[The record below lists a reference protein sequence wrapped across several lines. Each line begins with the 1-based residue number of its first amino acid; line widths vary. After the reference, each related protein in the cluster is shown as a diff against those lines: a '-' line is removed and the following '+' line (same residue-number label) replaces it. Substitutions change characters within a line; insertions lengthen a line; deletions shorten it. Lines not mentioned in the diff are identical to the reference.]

1 MIANKKLRKK
11 MWKMALKIAKRR
23 DKANYAVDDLIVAH
37 EKIFGFRPTSEG
49 TQKKLKHR
57 KEP

>member
-1 MIANKKLRKK
+1 

-37 EKIFGFRPTSEG
+37 EKIFGFRPTSER